1 MSPPLWTAVE
11 AEAATGGKASTPF
24 SATGLSIDTRSLEK
38 GDLFIALKGDN
49 RDGHEFVAA
58 AFANGAAAAL
68 VSDAV
73 NAKGTLLKVG
83 DTLEGLRGLGAAS
96 RARSRGKIV
105 AVTGSVGKTS
115 TKEALRLMLTP
126 FGKTHASA
134 ASYNN
139 HWGVPLSLA
148 RMPRDTGFGIFEIGM
163 NHAGEIAPLAQLAAP
178 HVAIITTVEPVHM
191 EFFASVEA
199 IAEEK
204 GEIFSGLV
212 KGGTAIINRD
222 NPYFTLLR
230 NKAERH
236 DAKVLGFGAHEEAD
250 AQLLAIAPDG
260 EGSAVTAMICGRPL
274 RYHLGAPGRHVA
286 QNSLA
291 VLAAAEALGL
301 DVQEAAATLAALAP
315 PKGRGARDVIDGP
328 KGKIILIDESYNANP
343 ASMKAALAL
352 LGETKPAGAGR
363 RIAVLGDMLEL
374 GPGGPAYHAGLASAI
389 ESADADLVFLSGAL
403 MEHLW
408 DVLAPY
414 RRGAKAATAAQLA
427 ELLIAE
433 LKPGDVIM
441 VKGSFGSRMGHVVEA
456 LKALAGS
463 DKGSKKGV

>member
-1 MSPPLWTAVE
+1 MSAPLWTSEE
-11 AEAATGGKASTPF
+11 AAAATGGQASARF
-24 SATGLSIDTRSLEK
+24 IASGLSIDTRTLEP
-38 GDLFIALKGDN
+38 GDLFVALKDN

-68 VSDAV
+68 VSQQVAV
-73 NAKGTLLKVG
+73 NAPLLKVA
-83 DTLEGLRGLGAAS
+83 DTIEGLRALGAAS
-96 RARSRGKIV
+96 RARSRAKIL

-115 TKEALRLMLTP
+115 TKEALRLVLGH

-148 RMPRDTGFGIFEIGM
+148 RMARDDAFGVFEIGM
-163 NHAGEIAPLAQLAAP
+163 NHAGEIAPLAKLAEP
-178 HVAIITTVEPVHM
+178 HVAIVTTVEAVHM
-191 EFFASVEA
+191 EFFGSVEG

-212 KGGTAIINRD
+212 PGGTAVVNRD

-230 NKAERH
+230 NKAERFGAH
-236 DAKVLGFGAHEEAD
+236 VLGFGAHGEAD
-250 AQLLAIAPDG
+250 AQLVAIAPDG
-260 EGSAVTAMICGRPL
+260 DGSAVTAMICGRPL
-274 RYHLGAPGRHVA
+274 RYRLGAPGRHIA

-291 VLAAAEALGL
+291 VLASVQALGL
-301 DVQEAAATLAALAP
+301 DLDDAAAVLADLAP
-315 PKGRGARDVIDGP
+315 PKGRGARSVIESPAGRVL
-328 KGKIILIDESYNANP
+328 LIDESYNANP

-352 LGETKPAGAGR
+352 LGESRPDGAGR

-374 GPGGPAYHAGLASAI
+374 GAGGPAYHAGLAPAI
-389 ESADADLVFLSGAL
+389 EAADADLVFLSGPL

-408 DVLAPY
+408 DVLPPY
-414 RRGAKAATAAQLA
+414 RRGAKAPSAAQLA

-433 LKPGDVIM
+433 LKRGDVIM
-441 VKGSFGSRMGHVVEA
+441 VKGSFGSRMGQVVEA
-456 LKALAGS
+456 LKALGGRNA
-463 DKGSKKGV
+463 V